1 MKAKMA
7 KQIFLL
13 VLICMIAGSRKIYAE
28 SVMPLSQTQALGL
41 AESDDYRKVKS
52 KIALKEVKY
61 KEAVK
66 SIQLKK
72 KNMSTFRWTPLLSFK
87 FPEKAA
93 LADEYEF
100 IYKPLQIQ
108 SEIRVLEHQL
118 TDVKYEVRE
127 EISNLYTEIYTY
139 QEKIS
144 NKTARLETMEEN
156 LKRNQAKVLT
166 GQAKQSD
173 VDKIESSIT
182 ALQSS
187 LAADMRAFESG
198 KSELSDLTGIDLT
211 TGYRFEN
218 PYKEATIERSSLDQ
232 LIQATLDRS
241 QSYYEAKQTT
251 KLALTSVDTNYSLM
265 QNQYG
270 SKMGYISSYVQQAK
284 NGEKIKSDLF
294 RNAYDQFLKAIDD
307 PWQGT
312 KRILFIKIPKEWFK
326 GSIDGVRY
334 VEDDPYILY
343 TNVLEY
349 QEALSD
355 QKSLEKEITK
365 SVEDAF
371 ENLVTAGNS
380 YRSIQQ
386 QTQKAKEEMDRG
398 KLKNQAGELEF
409 EEYETLREAYEESQ
423 ISELEALELYTTL
436 LYSFDRLTCGA
447 VTELLNGEEISL
459 EQGSQGESFVADKTK
474 PSYYITTLAEDNL
487 FELGIYLP
495 EESDIQ
501 ITHFELWVD
510 NVQIG
515 ERTEIDAV
523 IKHLELDL
531 SQTDKTVIRLYNGD
545 EFVADCEI
553 DPDEYQGSLNLPDDT
568 TGKTDSVDKTDSAE
582 PETKQ
587 LLGTYKYSRNKK
599 TGLITFD
606 IQPQEGLNIEKF
618 RLLDAQGKAIYSD
631 TPAEAGKG
639 ITYLAVLGNDLEN
652 VRAEL
657 YDKDGNKLYTARLDT
672 KSGKVVE
679 E

>member
-187 LAADMRAFESG
+187 LVADMRAFESG

-365 SVEDAF
+365 SVEEAF

-380 YRSIQQ
+380 YHSIQQ

-409 EEYETLREAYEESQ
+409 EEYETLREAYEELQ

-523 IKHLELDL
+523 IRHLELDL

-568 TGKTDSVDKTDSAE
+568 AGKTDSVDKTDSAE

>member
-72 KNMSTFRWTPLLSFK
+72 KNLSTFRWTPLLSFK

-118 TDVKYEVRE
+118 PDVKYEVRE

-365 SVEDAF
+365 SVEEAF

-380 YRSIQQ
+380 YHSIQQ

-409 EEYETLREAYEESQ
+409 EEYETLREAYEELQ

-523 IKHLELDL
+523 IRHLELDL

-568 TGKTDSVDKTDSAE
+568 AGKTDSVDKTDSAE

-631 TPAEAGKG
+631 TPAEVGKG
-639 ITYLAVLGNDLEN
+639 ITYLAVLGNDLKN

>member
-365 SVEDAF
+365 SVEEAF

-380 YRSIQQ
+380 YHSIQQ

-523 IKHLELDL
+523 IRHLELDL

-657 YDKDGNKLYTARLDT
+657 YDKDGNKLYTARLDI

>member
-72 KNMSTFRWTPLLSFK
+72 KNLSTFRWTPLLSFK

-365 SVEDAF
+365 SVEEAF

-380 YRSIQQ
+380 YHSIQQ

-409 EEYETLREAYEESQ
+409 EEYETLREAYEELQ
-423 ISELEALELYTTL
+423 ISEQEALELYTTL

-523 IKHLELDL
+523 IRHLELDL

-568 TGKTDSVDKTDSAE
+568 AGKTDSVDKTDSAE

-631 TPAEAGKG
+631 TPAEVGKG

>member
-380 YRSIQQ
+380 YHSIQQ

-409 EEYETLREAYEESQ
+409 EEYETLREAYEELQ

-523 IKHLELDL
+523 IRHLELDL

-568 TGKTDSVDKTDSAE
+568 AGKTDSVDKTDSAE

-631 TPAEAGKG
+631 TPAEVGKG

>member
-365 SVEDAF
+365 SVEEAF

-380 YRSIQQ
+380 YHSIQQ

-409 EEYETLREAYEESQ
+409 EEYETLREAYEELQ

-501 ITHFELWVD
+501 VTHFELWVD

-523 IKHLELDL
+523 IRHLELDL

-631 TPAEAGKG
+631 TPAEVGKG

>member
-28 SVMPLSQTQALGL
+28 SVMPLSRTQALGL

-380 YRSIQQ
+380 YHSIQQ

-409 EEYETLREAYEESQ
+409 EEYETLREAYEELQ

-523 IKHLELDL
+523 IRHLELNL

-631 TPAEAGKG
+631 TPAEVGKG

>member
-72 KNMSTFRWTPLLSFK
+72 KNLSTFRWTPLLSFK

-365 SVEDAF
+365 SVEEAF

-380 YRSIQQ
+380 YHSIQQ

-409 EEYETLREAYEESQ
+409 EEYETLREAYEELQ

-523 IKHLELDL
+523 IRHLELDL

-568 TGKTDSVDKTDSAE
+568 AGKTDSVDKTDSAE

-631 TPAEAGKG
+631 TPAEVGKG

>member
-72 KNMSTFRWTPLLSFK
+72 KNLSTFRWTPLLSFK

-365 SVEDAF
+365 SVEEAF

-380 YRSIQQ
+380 YHSIQQ

-409 EEYETLREAYEESQ
+409 EEYETLREAYEELQ

-523 IKHLELDL
+523 IRHLELDL

-582 PETKQ
+582 LKTKQ

-631 TPAEAGKG
+631 TPAEVGKG

>member
-459 EQGSQGESFVADKTK
+459 EQGSREKALLRIRRSHLTILQLWQRIICLNWEYTFRK
-474 PSYYITTLAEDNL
+474 NL
-487 FELGIYLP
+487 IYRLP
-495 EESDIQ
+495 I
-501 ITHFELWVD
+501 
-510 NVQIG
+510 
-515 ERTEIDAV
+515 
-523 IKHLELDL
+523 
-531 SQTDKTVIRLYNGD
+531 
-545 EFVADCEI
+545 
-553 DPDEYQGSLNLPDDT
+553 LNC
-568 TGKTDSVDKTDSAE
+568 
-582 PETKQ
+582 
-587 LLGTYKYSRNKK
+587 
-599 TGLITFD
+599 GLIMC
-606 IQPQEGLNIEKF
+606 
-618 RLLDAQGKAIYSD
+618 R
-631 TPAEAGKG
+631 
-639 ITYLAVLGNDLEN
+639 
-652 VRAEL
+652 
-657 YDKDGNKLYTARLDT
+657 
-672 KSGKVVE
+672 
-679 E
+679 

>member
-1 MKAKMA
+1 M
-7 KQIFLL
+7 
-13 VLICMIAGSRKIYAE
+13 
-28 SVMPLSQTQALGL
+28 
-41 AESDDYRKVKS
+41 
-52 KIALKEVKY
+52 
-61 KEAVK
+61 
-66 SIQLKK
+66 
-72 KNMSTFRWTPLLSFK
+72 
-87 FPEKAA
+87 
-93 LADEYEF
+93 
-100 IYKPLQIQ
+100 
-108 SEIRVLEHQL
+108 
-118 TDVKYEVRE
+118 RE

-365 SVEDAF
+365 SVEEAF

-380 YRSIQQ
+380 YHSIQQ

-523 IKHLELDL
+523 IRHLELDL

>member
-144 NKTARLETMEEN
+144 NKTARLEIMEEN

-241 QSYYEAKQTT
+241 QSYYGAKQTT

-365 SVEDAF
+365 SVEEAF

-380 YRSIQQ
+380 YHSIQQ

-523 IKHLELDL
+523 IRHLELDL

-657 YDKDGNKLYTARLDT
+657 YDKDGNKLYTARLDI

>member
-365 SVEDAF
+365 SVEEAF

-515 ERTEIDAV
+515 ERTENDAV
-523 IKHLELDL
+523 IRHLELDL

>member
-380 YRSIQQ
+380 YHSIQQ

-409 EEYETLREAYEESQ
+409 EEYETLREAYEELQ

-523 IKHLELDL
+523 IRHLELDL

-568 TGKTDSVDKTDSAE
+568 AGKTDSVDKTDSAE

-631 TPAEAGKG
+631 TPAEVGKG
-639 ITYLAVLGNDLEN
+639 ITYLAVLGNDLKN

>member
-232 LIQATLDRS
+232 LVQATLDRS

-523 IKHLELDL
+523 IRHLELDL

>member
-72 KNMSTFRWTPLLSFK
+72 KNLSTFRWTPLLSFK

-365 SVEDAF
+365 SVEEAF

-380 YRSIQQ
+380 YHSIQQ

-523 IKHLELDL
+523 IRHLELDL

-568 TGKTDSVDKTDSAE
+568 AGKTESVDKTDSAE

-631 TPAEAGKG
+631 TPAEVGKG

>member
-365 SVEDAF
+365 SVEEAF

-380 YRSIQQ
+380 YHSIQQ

-568 TGKTDSVDKTDSAE
+568 TGKKDSVDKTNSAE

>member
-1 MKAKMA
+1 
-7 KQIFLL
+7 
-13 VLICMIAGSRKIYAE
+13 
-28 SVMPLSQTQALGL
+28 
-41 AESDDYRKVKS
+41 
-52 KIALKEVKY
+52 
-61 KEAVK
+61 
-66 SIQLKK
+66 
-72 KNMSTFRWTPLLSFK
+72 
-87 FPEKAA
+87 
-93 LADEYEF
+93 
-100 IYKPLQIQ
+100 
-108 SEIRVLEHQL
+108 
-118 TDVKYEVRE
+118 
-127 EISNLYTEIYTY
+127 
-139 QEKIS
+139 
-144 NKTARLETMEEN
+144 
-156 LKRNQAKVLT
+156 
-166 GQAKQSD
+166 
-173 VDKIESSIT
+173 
-182 ALQSS
+182 
-187 LAADMRAFESG
+187 
-198 KSELSDLTGIDLT
+198 
-211 TGYRFEN
+211 
-218 PYKEATIERSSLDQ
+218 
-232 LIQATLDRS
+232 
-241 QSYYEAKQTT
+241 
-251 KLALTSVDTNYSLM
+251 
-265 QNQYG
+265 
-270 SKMGYISSYVQQAK
+270 MGYISSYVQQAK

-523 IKHLELDL
+523 IRHLELDL

>member
-365 SVEDAF
+365 SVEEAF

-380 YRSIQQ
+380 YHSIQQ

-409 EEYETLREAYEESQ
+409 EEYETLREAYEELQ

-523 IKHLELDL
+523 IRHLELDL

-568 TGKTDSVDKTDSAE
+568 AGKTDSVDKTDSAE

-631 TPAEAGKG
+631 TPAEVGKG

>member
-365 SVEDAF
+365 SVEEAF

-380 YRSIQQ
+380 YHSIQQ

-523 IKHLELDL
+523 IRHLELDL

>member
-365 SVEDAF
+365 SVEDVF

-380 YRSIQQ
+380 YHSIQQ

-409 EEYETLREAYEESQ
+409 EEYETLREAYEELQ

-523 IKHLELDL
+523 IRHLELDL

-568 TGKTDSVDKTDSAE
+568 AGKTDSVDKTDSAE

-631 TPAEAGKG
+631 TPAEVGKG
-639 ITYLAVLGNDLEN
+639 ITYLAVLGNDLKN

>member
-108 SEIRVLEHQL
+108 SEICVLEHQL

-365 SVEDAF
+365 SVEEAF

-380 YRSIQQ
+380 YHSIQQ

-409 EEYETLREAYEESQ
+409 EEYETLREAYEELQ

-523 IKHLELDL
+523 IRHLELDL
-531 SQTDKTVIRLYNGD
+531 SQTDKTVIRLYNED

-631 TPAEAGKG
+631 TPAEVGKG

>member
-510 NVQIG
+510 NVQIE

-523 IKHLELDL
+523 IRHLELDL

-568 TGKTDSVDKTDSAE
+568 AGKTDSVDKTDSAE

>member
-1 MKAKMA
+1 MKAKIA

-72 KNMSTFRWTPLLSFK
+72 KNLSTFRWTPLLSFK

-365 SVEDAF
+365 SVEEAF

-380 YRSIQQ
+380 YHSIQQ

-409 EEYETLREAYEESQ
+409 EEYETLREAYEELQ

-523 IKHLELDL
+523 IRHLELDL

-568 TGKTDSVDKTDSAE
+568 AGKTDSVDKTDSAE

-631 TPAEAGKG
+631 TPAEVGKG

>member
-72 KNMSTFRWTPLLSFK
+72 KILSTFRWTPLLSFK

-365 SVEDAF
+365 SVEEAF

-380 YRSIQQ
+380 YHSIQQ

-409 EEYETLREAYEESQ
+409 EEYETLREAYEELQ

-523 IKHLELDL
+523 IRHLELDL

-568 TGKTDSVDKTDSAE
+568 AGKTDSVDKTDSAE

-631 TPAEAGKG
+631 TPAEVGKG

>member
-265 QNQYG
+265 QNQSG

-365 SVEDAF
+365 SVEEAF

-380 YRSIQQ
+380 YHSIQQ

-409 EEYETLREAYEESQ
+409 EEYETLREAYEELQ

-523 IKHLELDL
+523 IRHLELDL
-531 SQTDKTVIRLYNGD
+531 SQTDKTVIRLYNED

-631 TPAEAGKG
+631 TPAEVGKG

>member
-523 IKHLELDL
+523 IRHLELDL

-631 TPAEAGKG
+631 TPAEVGKG

>member
-87 FPEKAA
+87 FPEKVA

-232 LIQATLDRS
+232 LVQATLDRS

-523 IKHLELDL
+523 IRHLELDL

-631 TPAEAGKG
+631 TPAEVGKG

>member
-365 SVEDAF
+365 SVEEAF

-523 IKHLELDL
+523 IRHLELDL

-568 TGKTDSVDKTDSAE
+568 AGKTDSVDKTDSAE

>member
-72 KNMSTFRWTPLLSFK
+72 KNLSTFRWTPLLSFK

-251 KLALTSVDTNYSLM
+251 KLALTSVDTNYSLI

-365 SVEDAF
+365 SVEEAF

-380 YRSIQQ
+380 YHSIQQ

-409 EEYETLREAYEESQ
+409 EEYETLREAYEELQ

-523 IKHLELDL
+523 IRHLELDL

-568 TGKTDSVDKTDSAE
+568 AGKTDSVDKTDSAE

-631 TPAEAGKG
+631 TPAEVGKG

>member
-28 SVMPLSQTQALGL
+28 SVMPLSQAQALGL

-523 IKHLELDL
+523 IRHLELDL

-568 TGKTDSVDKTDSAE
+568 AGKTDSVDKTDSAE

>member
-72 KNMSTFRWTPLLSFK
+72 KNLSTFRWTPLLSFK

-365 SVEDAF
+365 SVEEAF

-380 YRSIQQ
+380 YHSIQQ

-409 EEYETLREAYEESQ
+409 EEYETLREAYEELQ

-515 ERTEIDAV
+515 ERTENGAV
-523 IKHLELDL
+523 IRHLELDL

-631 TPAEAGKG
+631 TPAEVGKG

>member
-523 IKHLELDL
+523 IRHLELDL

>member
-523 IKHLELDL
+523 IRHLELDL

-568 TGKTDSVDKTDSAE
+568 AGKTDSVDKTDSAE

>member
-72 KNMSTFRWTPLLSFK
+72 KNLSTFRWTPLLSFK

-365 SVEDAF
+365 SVEEAF

-380 YRSIQQ
+380 YHSIQQ

-409 EEYETLREAYEESQ
+409 EEYETLREAYEELQ

-523 IKHLELDL
+523 IRHLELNL

-631 TPAEAGKG
+631 TPAEVGKG

>member
-365 SVEDAF
+365 SVEEAF

-459 EQGSQGESFVADKTK
+459 EQGSQGESFVVDKTK

-523 IKHLELDL
+523 IRHLELDL

-657 YDKDGNKLYTARLDT
+657 YDKDGNKLYTARLDI

>member
-28 SVMPLSQTQALGL
+28 SVMPLSQAQALGL

-365 SVEDAF
+365 SVEEAF

-380 YRSIQQ
+380 YHSIQQ

-523 IKHLELDL
+523 IRHLELDL

-631 TPAEAGKG
+631 TPAEVGKG
-639 ITYLAVLGNDLEN
+639 LTYLAVLGNDLEN

>member
-380 YRSIQQ
+380 YHSIQQ

-409 EEYETLREAYEESQ
+409 EEYETLREAYEELQ

-523 IKHLELDL
+523 IRHLELDL

-582 PETKQ
+582 LKTKQ

-631 TPAEAGKG
+631 TPAEVGKG

>member
-218 PYKEATIERSSLDQ
+218 PYKEATIERRSLDQ

-380 YRSIQQ
+380 YHSIQQ

-409 EEYETLREAYEESQ
+409 EEYETLREAYEELQ

-523 IKHLELDL
+523 IRHLELDL

-582 PETKQ
+582 PEIKQ

-631 TPAEAGKG
+631 TPAEVGKG